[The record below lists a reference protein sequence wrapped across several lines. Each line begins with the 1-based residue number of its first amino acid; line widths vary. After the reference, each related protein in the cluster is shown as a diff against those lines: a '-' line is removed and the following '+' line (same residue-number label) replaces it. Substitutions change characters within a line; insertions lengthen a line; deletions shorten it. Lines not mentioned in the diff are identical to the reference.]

1 MKKLFISIL
10 VLLPA
15 LTMQAQNVLTP
26 QQQLEKAQK
35 ELEDAK
41 KALEEAKIQA
51 ETAKTKAEA
60 DKIKAEA
67 EKVKAE
73 AEKVKAKTNA
83 QQTQS
88 TSGWAIPTAEP
99 KKTEVKK
106 VEKMPMVPYSRLMP
120 NTWRVP
126 SLPMPR
132 ARWSSHLIPMPTAK
146 ALTRYTTSFIS
157 T

>member
-60 DKIKAEA
+60 DKIKAA
-67 EKVKAE
+67 VAADAIADDLKVKKAIDLVK
-73 AEKVKAKTNA
+73 EK
-83 QQTQS
+83 
-88 TSGWAIPTAEP
+88 AI
-99 KKTEVKK
+99 V
-106 VEKMPMVPYSRLMP
+106 
-120 NTWRVP
+120 
-126 SLPMPR
+126 
-132 ARWSSHLIPMPTAK
+132 TAK
-146 ALTRYTTSFIS
+146 APES
-157 T
+157 TEAE